1 MSATDQQ
8 QAKTAEQDDRS
19 WLDGEVDGRPVRFW
33 VGLGLAIAAV
43 TLGFG
48 AWWVW
53 GLDRGMP
60 MGDGAGSGMEAPM
73 DTGGEAPMD
82 EGMAGMPTT
91 EARLPPVAGLY
102 DGEQVFFV
110 HPEVSGPD
118 VAEVLTGMMGGSPVL
133 VVPELA
139 DVSTSARDE
148 VYVFAN
154 GIEGAGP
161 LGFQPDVLPSA
172 PGDDAYRPLRTVVLV
187 TWVDEGRAR
196 MLSSADEITAA
207 ADAGDVLL
215 ETTDV
220 VVNMPFL
227 TWPGG
232 QR

>member
-8 QAKTAEQDDRS
+8 EETVQEDRS
-19 WLDGEVDGRPVRFW
+19 WLNAEVDGRPVSFW
-33 VGLGLAIAAV
+33 IALGLAIAAV

-53 GLDRGMP
+53 GLDRGMS
-60 MGDGAGSGMEAPM
+60 MGDGTDTGMEAPM
-73 DTGGEAPMD
+73 E
-82 EGMAGMPTT
+82 EGMSGMATT

-102 DGEQVFFV
+102 DGERVFFV
-110 HPEVSGPD
+110 HPETSDPD

-139 DVSTSARDE
+139 EVPASARDE

-154 GIEGAGP
+154 GIEGTGP
-161 LGFQPDVLPSA
+161 FGYQPDLFPSA

-215 ETTDV
+215 ETTEV
-220 VVNMPFL
+220 VVNMPLL